1 MKFQIA
7 KYFHEKVTLPI
18 LQTIGIDQT
27 DKKQPDSVN
36 DNKWEKL
43 KSLFDNI
50 QEELANPMVNK
61 FKLLQLFWC
70 LKTKTINFVLTLAL
84 QQWELNLISQG
95 LDKDCEKI
103 GRLAAE
109 KIQESITGQ
118 LSKVSFYREEM
129 SEEQRAKLG
138 QAVLTNC
145 GAESNFASL
154 DNQLKRTGNSTKLST
169 VSQRHVIA
177 QNKLHMSESW
187 KGF

>member
-61 FKLLQLFWC
+61 FKLLQLF
-70 LKTKTINFVLTLAL
+70 
-84 QQWELNLISQG
+84 
-95 LDKDCEKI
+95 
-103 GRLAAE
+103 
-109 KIQESITGQ
+109 
-118 LSKVSFYREEM
+118 
-129 SEEQRAKLG
+129 
-138 QAVLTNC
+138 
-145 GAESNFASL
+145 
-154 DNQLKRTGNSTKLST
+154 
-169 VSQRHVIA
+169 
-177 QNKLHMSESW
+177 
-187 KGF
+187 